1 MDTFPFPRACWK
13 PAEPSDR
20 GFLSMWQLGTWWC
33 YARNIFSQLY
43 VFCHPLLQ
51 EGGMPALS
59 CLCRSSRSSS
69 WLPSSP
75 LLVWSAGGWWSLG
88 PWEWLGAVSV
98 TCSWT
103 ARSCTVQVRKRG
115 LDVPDTH
122 QAHRSQ
128 LGRLRTLAEGQIP
141 SWCETPYWRSPVKT
155 CCVAS
160 VENLIQNTLPPH
172 WCKLEKI
179 LLKGEVSAGML
190 CVNKTRTKTRLAD
203 LFNLCI

>member
-1 MDTFPFPRACWK
+1 MDTCPFPRACWK

-20 GFLSMWQLGTWWC
+20 GFLSTWQLGTWWC
-33 YARNIFSQLY
+33 YVRSILSQLY

-51 EGGMPALS
+51 EGGMPAPS
-59 CLCRSSRSSS
+59 CLCCSSRSSS

-88 PWEWLGAVSV
+88 WWEWLGAASV

-115 LDVPDTH
+115 LNVPDTR

-128 LGRLRTLAEGQIP
+128 LGRLRTLAEVRTNPQLVWNALLEEPGEDVLRGLCGELDPEYCTTPLMQIGKNP
-141 SWCETPYWRSPVKT
+141 SEGGSFCWDAVCK
-155 CCVAS
+155 
-160 VENLIQNTLPPH
+160 QN
-172 WCKLEKI
+172 
-179 LLKGEVSAGML
+179 
-190 CVNKTRTKTRLAD
+190 
-203 LFNLCI
+203 